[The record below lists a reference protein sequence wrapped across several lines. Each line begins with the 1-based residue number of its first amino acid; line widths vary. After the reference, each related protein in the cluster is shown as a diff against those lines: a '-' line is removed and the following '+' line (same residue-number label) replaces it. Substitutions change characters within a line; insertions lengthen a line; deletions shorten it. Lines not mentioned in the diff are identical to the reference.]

1 MTGNDCYIAG
11 MGKSIQV
18 TARLPAP
25 MVKEIED
32 YLASELED
40 GRDMTV
46 AGFIRMAIR
55 RQLRQPH
62 PGQESD
68 R

>member
-1 MTGNDCYIAG
+1 

-18 TARLPAP
+18 SARLPVA

-32 YLASELED
+32 YLAAELQD

-55 RQLRQPH
+55 RELQQQH
-62 PGQESD
+62 PQQETD
-68 R
+68 P

>member
-1 MTGNDCYIAG
+1 

-18 TARLPAP
+18 SARLPAA

-32 YLASELED
+32 YLAAELQD
-40 GRDMTV
+40 GRDMSV

-55 RQLRQPH
+55 RELRHQH
-62 PGQESD
+62 PQQETNP
-68 R
+68 

>member
-1 MTGNDCYIAG
+1 

-18 TARLPAP
+18 SARLPAV
-25 MVKEIED
+25 MVKKIED
-32 YLASELED
+32 YLAAELED

-55 RQLRQPH
+55 RQLKQQH
-62 PGQESD
+62 PEQESD